1 MKNSTADA
9 INILGQFC
17 GMRDVECLNTKALMA
32 KYSIPQ
38 ADVFVLFGGSI
49 LEGGDLLAQ
58 AIKDRIAKVYVIV
71 GKEYTTSTLRL
82 KQPAC
87 RKRKSFRDI

>member
-1 MKNSTADA
+1 MKRSTADA
-9 INILGQFC
+9 INVLGQFC
-17 GMRDVECLNTKALMA
+17 GMRDVERLDSAALLA

-58 AIKDRIAKVYVIV
+58 AIKDR
-71 GKEYTTSTLRL
+71 KEYTTSTLRL

>member
-1 MKNSTADA
+1 MKRSTADA
-9 INILGQFC
+9 INVLGQFC
-17 GMRDVECLNTKALMA
+17 GMRDVERLDSAALLA

-71 GKEYTTSTLRL
+71 TSSQNPPTAATTSHTCW
-82 KQPAC
+82 KC
-87 RKRKSFRDI
+87 